1 MSIREIFEQYLHHRY
16 QRDGAVTPG
25 QKLEVLHKVRHDAE
39 NGQVPID
46 DRSVVTLDTSDPS
59 VAAVLRGESVSM
71 GAGAPARRKS
81 PRIKKMSGQKGKL
94 ALFLLALLGPI
105 LLAFIAFSIRGSN
118 RAKAAA
124 EAEAAAYIATP
135 DMLAMIAMTQTKM
148 ARPTSTPEAKPTAT
162 LAIATPTMDSVL
174 YAPVA
179 GDAAQEQTNPASI
192 EVGGRLFILQKGE
205 IDRKTGLWD
214 PQQPEWLGE
223 TELRKVFA
231 LPRAFLE
238 DAGIVPGGHIMLRLR
253 NGEMID
259 YLITTILRIPMNQI
273 EVLKSNSPSAV
284 ILTIDDQGQGQD
296 PTLERLVIVGEIP
309 VPDQPRELTENK
321 PLSAAIRDG
330 VEGAARLRAE
340 PSLDGEVVELLPID
354 TVLSVPYPLQRMEKD
369 GLTWVYVHSAL
380 GSGWLAEDLII
391 YRP

>member
-1 MSIREIFEQYLHHRY
+1 M
-16 QRDGAVTPG
+16 
-25 QKLEVLHKVRHDAE
+25 
-39 NGQVPID
+39 
-46 DRSVVTLDTSDPS
+46 
-59 VAAVLRGESVSM
+59 
-71 GAGAPARRKS
+71 
-81 PRIKKMSGQKGKL
+81 
-94 ALFLLALLGPI
+94 
-105 LLAFIAFSIRGSN
+105 
-118 RAKAAA
+118 
-124 EAEAAAYIATP
+124 
-135 DMLAMIAMTQTKM
+135 
-148 ARPTSTPEAKPTAT
+148 
-162 LAIATPTMDSVL
+162 
-174 YAPVA
+174 
-179 GDAAQEQTNPASI
+179 
-192 EVGGRLFILQKGE
+192 
-205 IDRKTGLWD
+205 WD

-253 NGEMID
+253 NGELID